1 MEFSDDLSVVNEEMK
16 GLQSSVLS
24 EDLLEKERE
33 DAEWI
38 LQTLFFI
45 IIYFMTE
52 FNTHWDFSSTPLFS
66 PPVFQ

>member
-52 FNTHWDFSSTPLFS
+52 FNRHWDFSSTPLFS